1 MIAVS
6 NTSPLILL
14 DKAAHLWILGRLFT
28 KVIIPPSVDKEW
40 LRPGGYV
47 VPDWLSVSNLSSE
60 AESDAKKLYKEMDK
74 GEAEAIALF
83 REMKANM
90 LLLDDLKARRYAKS
104 AGLPVGGTIGL
115 LIKAKQK
122 GIISEIKTI
131 LDNLKKHKFYLSD
144 DILKK
149 AIDMANESF

>member
-14 DKAAHLWILGRLFT
+14 DKAGHLWILGELFS
-28 KVIIPPSVDKEW
+28 KVIIPPFVDKEW

-47 VPDWLSVSNLSSE
+47 VPDWLSVKSLSNE
-60 AESDAKKLYKEMDK
+60 AESEAAKLYQDMDK

-83 REMKANM
+83 YVMKADL

-104 AGLPVGGTIGL
+104 LGLPVTGTTGL
-115 LIKAKQK
+115 LITAKHK
-122 GIISEIKTI
+122 GIIPEIKPVLDI
-131 LDNLKKHKFYLSD
+131 LRSHKFYLSD
-144 DILKK
+144 EVIRK
-149 AIDMANESF
+149 ALTLADEN

>member
-14 DKAAHLWILGRLFT
+14 DKVEHLWILGRLFT

-47 VPDWLSVSNLSSE
+47 VPDWLSVKNLTPESE
-60 AESDAKKLYKEMDK
+60 ADAEKLHQEMDK

-83 REMKANM
+83 RGIKANL
-90 LLLDDLKARRYAKS
+90 LLLDDLRARRYAKS
-104 AGLPVGGTIGL
+104 LGLPVAGTAGL
-115 LIKAKQK
+115 LITAKHRE
-122 GIISEIKTI
+122 IIPEIKQV

-144 DILKK
+144 EVLKK
-149 AIDMANESF
+149 ALIMANEG

>member
-14 DKAAHLWILGRLFT
+14 DKAGHLWILGKLFS
-28 KVIIPPSVDKEW
+28 KVTIPPFVDKEW

-47 VPDWLSVSNLSSE
+47 VPDWLSVKSLSHE
-60 AESDAKKLYKEMDK
+60 AESEAVKLYQDMDK

-83 REMKANM
+83 SVMKADL

-104 AGLPVGGTIGL
+104 LGLPVTGTTGL
-115 LIKAKQK
+115 LITAKHK
-122 GIISEIKTI
+122 GIIPEIKPI
-131 LDNLKKHKFYLSD
+131 LDILRRRKFYLSD
-144 DILKK
+144 EVIRK
-149 AIDMANESF
+149 ALTLADEN

>member
-14 DKAAHLWILGRLFT
+14 DKARHLWILGRLFS
-28 KVIIPPSVDKEW
+28 KVIIPPFVDKEW

-47 VPDWLSVSNLSSE
+47 VPDWLSVKSLSPE
-60 AESDAKKLYKEMDK
+60 AESDAEKLHQDMDE

-83 REMKANM
+83 RVMKADL

-104 AGLPVGGTIGL
+104 LGLPVAGTTGL
-115 LIKAKQK
+115 LITAKQK
-122 GIISEIKTI
+122 GIIPEIKPV
-131 LDNLKKHKFYLSD
+131 LDSLKKHKFYLSD
-144 DILKK
+144 EVLKK
-149 AIDMANESF
+149 ALIMANES